1 MQGSKVR
8 KHVVLA
14 HKWLYDFTT
23 RPDMRI
29 TAERMLRDIRIAGR
43 IARVHSTEQSSASV
57 CIGKYVNHACMDEHI
72 FENLYGEQPCM
83 SKNSALQ
90 RRFCE

>member
-1 MQGSKVR
+1 MPGSKVR

-29 TAERMLRDIRIAGR
+29 TVDIREFYKKT
-43 IARVHSTEQSSASV
+43 S
-57 CIGKYVNHACMDEHI
+57 
-72 FENLYGEQPCM
+72 
-83 SKNSALQ
+83 
-90 RRFCE
+90 